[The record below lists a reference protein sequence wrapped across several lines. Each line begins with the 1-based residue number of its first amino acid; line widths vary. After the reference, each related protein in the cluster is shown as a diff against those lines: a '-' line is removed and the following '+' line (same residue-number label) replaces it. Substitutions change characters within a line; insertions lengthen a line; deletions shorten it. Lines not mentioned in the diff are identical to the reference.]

1 MTTQSFSLTDR
12 TQVKRN
18 PGRAVYDR
26 EVIYEVLDEAM
37 LGHLAVAIDGEPF
50 VLLTIHTRIGDTLYL
65 HGSNQNRLYRKIA
78 EGAKACISIT
88 ILNGLVLA
96 HSGLHHSMNYR
107 TVVLFANG
115 EKVEDREE
123 EWRVLEALVEQIV
136 PGRWEDSRQPTL
148 QKLNATMVIAFPINK
163 ASAKVRDGPPINT
176 DADRELPIW
185 AGVMP
190 IKLCTQ
196 APITDTAG
204 QEVPVPEYVRDYE
217 KLPSVSLP

>member
-1 MTTQSFSLTDR
+1 
-12 TQVKRN
+12 
-18 PGRAVYDR
+18 
-26 EVIYEVLDEAM
+26 
-37 LGHLAVAIDGEPF
+37 
-50 VLLTIHTRIGDTLYL
+50 
-65 HGSNQNRLYRKIA
+65 
-78 EGAKACISIT
+78 
-88 ILNGLVLA
+88 
-96 HSGLHHSMNYR
+96 MNYR

-163 ASAKVRDGPPINT
+163 ASAKVRNGPPINT